1 MKKIFEK
8 LSIKFFEFIYKK
20 QDMAHKKRMEK
31 LNKKILSGNV
41 CGQKHHAV
49 VGATLAISSEA
60 KANDKAN
67 QEKIERI
74 IEQYI
79 DEPEKLF
86 NYIKGAKTEVHLNK
100 FAQKILAKINEQ
112 EGFILPQKG
121 LKALYL
127 NLLLN
132 KKISFSTKEMFV
144 LSSLDVNLTV
154 FIYQF
159 YKWYCYKMNLS
170 GCEAEVQEQFKKVFE
185 ICETSKIDTLSYEE
199 VLNLK
204 SAIRRDIEAIDF
216 VKKIVQKFS
225 MAMKNLEK
233 IKQGQS
239 IRV

>member
-1 MKKIFEK
+1 MKKIIEK
-8 LSIKFFEFIYKK
+8 LSIKLFECIYKK
-20 QDMAHKKRMEK
+20 QDTAHKKRMEK

-41 CGQKHHAV
+41 CGQKHHV
-49 VGATLAISSEA
+49 VAGATLAISNEA
-60 KANDKAN
+60 VVKDKAN
-67 QEKIERI
+67 QEKIEKI

-86 NYIKGAKTEVHLNK
+86 NYIKGAKTEVHLSK
-100 FAQKILAKINEQ
+100 FAPKILAKINEQ

-132 KKISFSTKEMFV
+132 KKFSFSTNEMFV
-144 LSSLDVNLTV
+144 LRSLDVNLTV

-170 GCEAEVQEQFKKVFE
+170 GYESEVQEQFKKVFE
-185 ICETSKIDTLSYEE
+185 ICETNQIDKLTYEE

-204 SAIRRDIEAIDF
+204 SAIKRDIEAIDF

-225 MAMKNLEK
+225 MAKKNLEK